1 MRSHVLTAAL
11 LACVSAPALASAEAA
26 QLESVAVP
34 ASEEGDEGLPGEIL
48 VVATRLVGT
57 VDAPQP
63 PVMTLDEADISS
75 YGASSLADLI
85 AAVGPQTGSGRGRGE
100 GRPVILF
107 NGQRISNFRE
117 MRNIPPEAIRRMEVL
132 PEEVA
137 LRFGYQA
144 TQRVINFILKD
155 NFASRSVDVEYQ
167 APTRG
172 GFSENEFEATL
183 LKFGKTSRI
192 NLNVEAKD
200 NSALTEAERG
210 VVQEAGTL
218 PTVAGDPDPARARTL
233 IADAR
238 ELSLT
243 GSWSGAL
250 GADGSAGSLS
260 LNGSITRADSRSLSG
275 LNRVTLTGPGGMSE
289 ARSFGD
295 PLARDRRSVTL
306 AGGGAYNTAINRWQF
321 TATVDASHSDVE
333 TRIDRRANTAD
344 LVAAAASGL
353 LAVDGP
359 LPAQPQA
366 GADRTQSKSFTVNSL
381 ATLSGTI
388 ASIPA
393 GDISTTFKAGFE
405 HSAIRSL
412 DTRLAGRTRLD
423 RDNVYGGFNLSVPI
437 ASRRNGVLAGLG
449 ELSLNFSAGVADLS
463 DVGALADWSAGL
475 TWNPTERLGLQASW
489 FVNEEPPSLLNLGAP
504 VAQTFNVPVYDFARG
519 ETVLATIIDGGNPAL
534 AKEKQRD
541 LKLALNWK
549 LPVIDNSNLV
559 VEYFRNRS
567 DDVTASFPV
576 LTGPIEAAFP
586 DRVVRDADGRLL
598 SIDRRPITLAQTK
611 GSRLRWG
618 VNLSGA
624 FGKPDPAASARG
636 RGPGGGAGMRMPG
649 PMGGGDGRGRWNLSA
664 YHTMRFTD
672 RVLVAP
678 GGPVLDLLDGD
689 ALSGG
694 GAVRHSVQLEGGGF
708 YRGFG
713 LRANANWTGP
723 TTLKA
728 TGAPGTSDLRFGEVF
743 DVDLRA
749 FVNFDQQKRVMSA
762 MPFLKGARLAFVV
775 ENLFDSRQKVTDA
788 AGLVPLGYQQDYL
801 DPRGRVLG
809 IDFRKVF

>member
-1 MRSHVLTAAL
+1 MRSLVSLIVLL
-11 LACVSAPALASAEAA
+11 GSASLPALALAEEAQPAPGAMDAAAEEAEAA
-26 QLESVAVP
+26 
-34 ASEEGDEGLPGEIL
+34 GGEIV

-63 PVMTLDEADISS
+63 PVMTLNEAEIGS

-85 AAVGPQTGSGRGRGE
+85 TALGPQTGSGRGRGE

-107 NGQRISNFRE
+107 NGQRIANFRE
-117 MRNIPPEAIRRMEVL
+117 MRNVPPEAIRRMEVL

-144 TQRVINFILKD
+144 NQRVINFILKD
-155 NFASRSVDVEYQ
+155 NFTSRSFDLEYQ

-172 GFSENEFEATL
+172 GFAENEFEATV
-183 LKFGKTSRI
+183 LKFGKSSRL
-192 NLNVEAKD
+192 NLNVQAKD
-200 NSALTEAERG
+200 NSALLEGERG
-210 VVQEAGTL
+210 VIQQDGTL
-218 PTVAGDPDPARARTL
+218 PAVAGDPDPAFARTL

-243 GSWSGAL
+243 GSWSGGL
-250 GADGSAGSLS
+250 GEAGSAGSLS
-260 LNGSITRADSRSLSG
+260 LNGSITRGDSRSLSG
-275 LNRVTLTGPGGMSE
+275 LNRVTLIGPGGE
-289 ARSFGD
+289 TALRSFGE

-306 AGGGAYNTAINRWQF
+306 AGGGAWNTSFNRWQF
-321 TATVDASHSDVE
+321 SATVDASHADVE
-333 TRIDRRANTAD
+333 TRIDRRANAAD

-353 LAVDGP
+353 LAADAALPP
-359 LPAQPQA
+359 LGYA
-366 GADRTQSKSFTVNSL
+366 GADRTRSRSLSVNSL

-388 ASIPA
+388 ANLPA
-393 GDISTTFKAGFE
+393 GEMSTTFKAGFE

-412 DTRLAGRTRLD
+412 DSRLAGRTRLT
-423 RDNVYGGFNLSVPI
+423 RDNGYGGINLSVPI
-437 ASRRNGVLAGLG
+437 ASRRNGVLEGLG
-449 ELSLNFSAGVADLS
+449 DLSLNFSAGVAELS
-463 DVGALADWSAGL
+463 DVGGLADWSAGL

-489 FVNEEPPSLLNLGAP
+489 FVNEEPPSLSNLGGP
-504 VAQTFNVPVYDFARG
+504 VSQTFNVPVYDFLRG
-519 ETVLATIIDGGNPAL
+519 ETVLATIIDGGNPGL
-534 AKEKQRD
+534 SKEKQRD

-549 LPVIDNSNLV
+549 LPVIKDSSLI

-586 DRVVRDADGRLL
+586 DRVVRDTDGRLV
-598 SIDRRPITLAQTK
+598 SIDRRAITLARTE

-618 VNLSGA
+618 LNVSGA
-624 FGKPDPAASARG
+624 LGKPNAEAAAQG
-636 RGPGGGAGMRMPG
+636 RGGGMRMPG
-649 PMGGGDGRGRWNLSA
+649 PMGGGGDGRGRWNLSA
-664 YHTMRFTD
+664 YHTVRFTD

-678 GGPVLDLLDGD
+678 GGPELDLLGGD

-694 GAVRHSVQLEGGGF
+694 GSVRHSLQLEGGTF
-708 YRGFG
+708 YSGFG
-713 LRANANWTGP
+713 LRANAGWTGP

-728 TGAPGTSDLRFGEVF
+728 TGAPGTSDLRFGEVI

-749 FVNFDQQKRVMSA
+749 FVNFDQQKSVVEA
-762 MPFLKGARLAFVV
+762 VPFLKGSRLSFVV

-788 AGLVPLGYQQDYL
+788 SGATPLGYQKDYL